1 MDFLLNEL
9 SLCGQFDDVDSFL
22 NSLVFMAKCVDL
34 IHNNSDLQ
42 IFKTQDF
49 YNCKVTKTLRLCD
62 LKNHGISDELLRF
75 KIKLDEEI
83 YEKPMWDS
91 DPIHDI
97 EQKFVW
103 NGKDV
108 FATSLAEAVA
118 RKGALLSFQLE
129 AFKDCV
135 LSVCREEKIYE
146 VISVHTPGYLTEQ
159 YRKILHID
167 RKTFLMIRYEKTRMD
182 CSTLEIKDGADKLEK
197 NEFKDLISTLDKF
210 IGIESWEEIGLDD
223 GLEYKKYTPNS
234 KSEDWFS
241 GGKYRGKTIMKFRF
255 SSVLRC
261 FGYRKEDRF
270 RLLRI
275 ERNHKI
281 SDNG

>member
-1 MDFLLNEL
+1 M
-9 SLCGQFDDVDSFL
+9 S
-22 NSLVFMAKCVDL
+22 
-34 IHNNSDLQ
+34 
-42 IFKTQDF
+42 
-49 YNCKVTKTLRLCD
+49 
-62 LKNHGISDELLRF
+62 
-75 KIKLDEEI
+75 
-83 YEKPMWDS
+83 
-91 DPIHDI
+91 
-97 EQKFVW
+97 
-103 NGKDV
+103 
-108 FATSLAEAVA
+108 ATSLAEAVA

-135 LSVCREEKIYE
+135 LSVCREKKIYE

-159 YRKILHID
+159 YGKILHID
-167 RKTFLMIRYEKTRMD
+167 RKTFLMIRYEGTRMD
-182 CSTLEIKDGADKLEK
+182 CSTLELKDGADLLEK

-210 IGIESWEEIGLDD
+210 IGIESWEEISLDD
-223 GLEYKKYTPNS
+223 GLEYKKYKLNS

-241 GGKYRGKTIMKFRF
+241 RGKYRGETIMKFRF